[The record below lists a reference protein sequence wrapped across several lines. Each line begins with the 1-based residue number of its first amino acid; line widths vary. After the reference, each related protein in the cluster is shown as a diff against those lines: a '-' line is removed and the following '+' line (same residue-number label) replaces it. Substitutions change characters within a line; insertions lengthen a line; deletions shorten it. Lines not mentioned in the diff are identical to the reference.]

1 MKLYSKCFI
10 NYIHCHTIKKLPD
23 IQLRRVIYNRVLIRN
38 IIVANYDFFVSFRI
52 SLFSQAGFQ
61 HVPLSVPKIPT
72 IIEGAKLV
80 AKYIS
85 NIVSMSVHQKF

>member
-1 MKLYSKCFI
+1 MTGSHKNTCGFK
-10 NYIHCHTIKKLPD
+10 
-23 IQLRRVIYNRVLIRN
+23 IQWKICPNGQSH
-38 IIVANYDFFVSFRI
+38 VSVRI

-61 HVPLSVPKIPT
+61 HVPLSVPKTPT

-85 NIVSMSVHQKF
+85 NIVSMSVHQKFQRR